1 MNKYLNDAININ
13 EKLLK
18 HYHYLHQNPEIG
30 FNLDKTYEYVYNELK
45 KLNLSPV
52 SCGKKGLFV
61 DIGNGKNIVLIR
73 ADMDALPIT
82 EDTKLSYKSS
92 NENMHA
98 CGHDIHT
105 SMLLGTAEVLSKCK
119 FDGKIRLMFQPAE
132 EILEG
137 AKDMIANNVLED
149 VKCAFMLHVM
159 PNTQLETG
167 TLIVPPSGIITPF
180 CDNFTIT
187 LNGKSTHGGMPH
199 LGIDLFSVSS
209 LIILSL
215 QNIKSR
221 ELNLSEKVVLSIG
234 KISGGDTYNV
244 IPDTLIIKGMIRSY
258 SEDIRDFVKS
268 RVEQIINGIC
278 ISYNVKYIFK
288 IDQSVVAFDNVKN
301 LRTLTL
307 EIIKNNDIYYN
318 IVKQDNEL
326 SGGSEDFAEVSKIIP
341 TNLFMLCAGKKD
353 DGYEY
358 NIHHP
363 KTIFDPDVLKYG
375 VAINVTLGIELSK
388 KYK

>member
-1 MNKYLNDAININ
+1 MDLYKRAL
-13 EKLLK
+13 
-18 HYHYLHQNPEIG
+18 
-30 FNLDKTYEYVYNELK
+30 ELK
-45 KLNLSPV
+45 DETILHRRFFHKNAETGFDIPIAKQYIFSTLSKLGIV
-52 SCGKKGLFV
+52 AHECGSGICAAV
-61 DIGNGKNIVLIR
+61 GNGGPCILLR
-73 ADMDALPIT
+73 ADIDALPMQEEST
-82 EDTKLSYKSS
+82 AAFAAK
-92 NENMHA
+92 NGAFHA
-98 CGHDIHT
+98 CGHDMH
-105 SMLLGTAEVLSKCK
+105 SAMLLTSAKILKENESKLSGTVK
-119 FDGKIRLMFQPAE
+119 FMFQPAE

-234 KISGGDTYNV
+234 EISGGDTYNV

-278 ISYNVKYIFK
+278 ISYNVKYTFK
-288 IDQSVVAFDNVKN
+288 IDQSVVAFHNDEN

-326 SGGSEDFAEVSKIIP
+326 SGGSEDFAEVSKILP

-363 KTIFDPDVLKYG
+363 KTIFDPEVLKYG